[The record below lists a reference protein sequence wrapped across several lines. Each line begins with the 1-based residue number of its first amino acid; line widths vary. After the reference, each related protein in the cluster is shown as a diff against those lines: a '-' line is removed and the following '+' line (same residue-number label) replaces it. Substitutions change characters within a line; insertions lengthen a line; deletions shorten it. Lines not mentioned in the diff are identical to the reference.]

1 MSAWRWVWTCA
12 RTKTA
17 NGVRMLKPL
26 REALGWD
33 IQTTADFLHI
43 PLKAAENW
51 DEARYSVPEQYVK
64 LMQYRIK
71 YGEMGK

>member
-1 MSAWRWVWTCA
+1 
-12 RTKTA
+12 
-17 NGVRMLKPL
+17 MLKPL